1 MMITNKVGIAVTVR
15 AHEDI
20 IIQFIDYHLS
30 KGIDEI
36 YIFFDDPCFNK
47 NIFKF
52 GNDKRIFFISCDE
65 YYWNKLNNYRFDQ
78 TSLVEK
84 PLGIEQRQ
92 FSNYEYARRITSCD
106 WMANI
111 DIDELIYS
119 PYEIKKILDIL
130 PINYFSIR
138 MVSKEAV
145 YTTHIEENDIFD
157 TCFFKLNNKL
167 NEKSSA
173 KFYPRFLFSNGG
185 FWGHKLGKILARTTE
200 SLRHIGNH
208 YIFPL
213 NDDLI
218 VDVEFKFLFLL
229 HFEGLSEKYF
239 IEKQIR
245 RINNDV
251 VVQRISKN
259 ERARLNYFSEQYKVG
274 GEEKLKDLYRL
285 MHVFESERF
294 DDAVKLGFIEKIDFK
309 KEYKKFDLYL
319 EDFHFSILNY
329 STDLNKVISDKSQKT
344 NVFLL
349 QIIVQQEQKGVLF
362 FITYNGAYIGLASDG
377 VNLKA
382 NDSVFTKVF
391 DIVLFNEFLA
401 IKNKDNYL
409 ISKKNGVVKFNS
421 KNLGNWELFEIK
433 N

>member
-1 MMITNKVGIAVTVR
+1 MIANKIGIAVTVR
-15 AHEDI
+15 AHEEI
-20 IIQFIDYHLS
+20 IIRFIDYHLS
-30 KGIDEI
+30 KDIDEI
-36 YIFFDDPCFNK
+36 YIFFDDPSFNQ
-47 NIFKF
+47 NIIKF
-52 GNDKRIFFISCDE
+52 ENDKRIFFILCDE

-92 FSNYEYARRITSCD
+92 FSNYEYARRTSSCG

-119 PYEIKKILDIL
+119 PYALKFFLNIL

-138 MVSKEAV
+138 MRSKEAV
-145 YTTHIEENDIFD
+145 YTSHIYENDIFN
-157 TCFFKLNNKL
+157 TYFFKSNNKL
-167 NEKSSA
+167 NEKNSM
-173 KFYPRFLFSNGG
+173 KFYPEILCSNSG

-200 SLRHIGNH
+200 PLRHIGNH
-208 YIFPL
+208 YLFPL
-213 NDDLI
+213 SDDLI
-218 VDVEFKFLFLL
+218 VDVEFDFLFLL

-251 VVQRISKN
+251 VVQRLAKN
-259 ERARLNYFSEQYKVG
+259 ERARLNYFSEKYIAG
-274 GEEKLKDLYRL
+274 GEEKLKELYHL
-285 MHVFESERF
+285 MHVFEGNRF
-294 DDAVKLGFIEKIDFK
+294 EDAIKLGFIEKIDFK
-309 KEYKKFDLYL
+309 NKYKKFDLYL
-319 EDFHFSILNY
+319 EDFHFSTLSY
-329 STDLNKVISDKSQKT
+329 SVDLNKVVSNKSQKI

-349 QIIVQQEQKGVLF
+349 QFVIQQEKKGILF
-362 FITYNGAYIGLASDG
+362 FVDCNGVYIGLASDG